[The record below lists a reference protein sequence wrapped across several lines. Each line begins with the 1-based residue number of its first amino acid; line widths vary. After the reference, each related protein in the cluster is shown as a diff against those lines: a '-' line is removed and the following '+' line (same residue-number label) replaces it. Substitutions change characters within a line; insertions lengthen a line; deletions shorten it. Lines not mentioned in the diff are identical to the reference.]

1 MDDGAGEAAG
11 QSQVHGWSSYPLSF
25 PSQPPD
31 IKNWFPSY
39 EYESPEVPELPAD
52 AAVDNGSETQDPFEH
67 PLSKYSARD
76 GGVALRENCL
86 GEQSEP
92 EVFAGKY
99 LVPVDKGIIEP
110 APKRKQSLRA
120 LFGDGFL
127 DKDQEAT
134 AAESHSLLPVQ
145 RNALQ
150 HLPDFIAS
158 LPDTKQRQE
167 GSTEHSKVLVD
178 CDGISSVDTQDS
190 TPADQEVE
198 CSKQSVDCDDARLAN
213 IDIGEGFAEDAI
225 HQVELPLK
233 FNGANLSATEKSTQ
247 DGVEHSIR
255 PVRRNDISLAE
266 TEDNSPQEESQHC
279 KLALDGISSVDTQ
292 DSTPADQEVEC
303 SKQSVDCDD
312 ARLAN
317 IDIAEDFAEDAIHQV
332 ELPLKF
338 NGTNLVAAEE
348 NIQDGVEHSIRP
360 VSRNDFSL
368 AETEENSPREESQR
382 CKLALDSKRSQE
394 IVASDGFVAVK
405 RKVQRPDECKMNKI
419 RRHPMGREKEN
430 GKLQENNGISEQ
442 KVLVQEQT
450 RRPFTDRT
458 NFSEAAPAA
467 PAQEVSRK
475 WKCPRKGKPFVGRPM
490 KQLRLEQWVH
500 RMN

>member
-39 EYESPEVPELPAD
+39 EYESPEVPELVADPAI
-52 AAVDNGSETQDPFEH
+52 DNGSETQDPFEL
-67 PLSKYSARD
+67 PLSKHSVQD
-76 GGVALRENCL
+76 GGVAFRENCL
-86 GEQSEP
+86 GDQSEP

-99 LVPVDKGIIEP
+99 LIPVDKGIIEP

-145 RNALQ
+145 RNALDVQ
-150 HLPDFIAS
+150 RNALEHLPDFIAS

-167 GSTEHSKVLVD
+167 GSTEHSKALVD

-190 TPADQEVE
+190 TLADQEVE
-198 CSKQSVDCDDARLAN
+198 CSKRSVDCDDARLTN
-213 IDIGEGFAEDAI
+213 IDIGEG
-225 HQVELPLK
+225 
-233 FNGANLSATEKSTQ
+233 
-247 DGVEHSIR
+247 
-255 PVRRNDISLAE
+255 
-266 TEDNSPQEESQHC
+266 
-279 KLALDGISSVDTQ
+279 
-292 DSTPADQEVEC
+292 
-303 SKQSVDCDD
+303 
-312 ARLAN
+312 
-317 IDIAEDFAEDAIHQV
+317 FAEDAIHQV

-348 NIQDGVEHSIRP
+348 NIQGGVEHSIRP
-360 VSRNDFSL
+360 VSRNNFSL
-368 AETEENSPREESQR
+368 AETEENSPQEESQR

-419 RRHPMGREKEN
+419 PRHPMGREKEN

-450 RRPFTDRT
+450 RRPFADRT

-490 KQLRLEQWVH
+490 KQLRLEQWVR